1 MYLAPACSLWLLLGI
16 GLLEYRTMVAE
27 GAFLLMMKRPGMYM
41 AAAAMGFG
49 VNTLSFLVI
58 QTSSA
63 LTLKAR
69 LRAWL

>member
-1 MYLAPACSLWLLLGI
+1 
-16 GLLEYRTMVAE
+16 MVAE